1 MRVTSRLR
9 GESGATAVIVA
20 IMLLVLVGMLALAVD
35 GGLLWTKFRRLRSAN
50 DAAALAAAYS
60 CAKGEGLAGADA
72 KAGEVALANVTDAS
86 PTQPSEYPMGCEVNG
101 GEVTTHFGG
110 EQVLLFGPAV
120 GVSSPKPVAA
130 AATAIWGGAGGA
142 SNVVPLMLA
151 MNRLSTCGIPF
162 KVAPGDPCFFWWD
175 NGTRN
180 DQSELTNAEWGLVDL
195 NTWDTPPEDSCPGN
209 ASQGEVSD
217 WIYDGFPGTLMIV
230 PAGGPVYVCRGAG
243 FQGGALNNDITAQR
257 GELLFFPVN
266 DPYQQVQAGGSLC
279 GPDLLNG
286 PCTVYRYA
294 IVGFAV
300 LEVVNVWTGQDAQTM
315 CNHTAGNNG
324 SLRCLEAVWRDFQPG
339 GVMGLGGG
347 QNFGLFAV
355 ALTG

>member
-20 IMLLVLVGMLALAVD
+20 VMILVLVGMLALSVD

-60 CAKGEGLAGADA
+60 CAVGEGLAGADA
-72 KAGEVALANVTDAS
+72 KAGEVAVANVTDAS
-86 PTQPSEYPMGCEVNG
+86 STQPNEYPMGCEKDG

-110 EQVLLFGPAV
+110 QQVLLFGPAI

-130 AATAIWGGAGGA
+130 AATAVWGGAGGA
-142 SNVVPLMLA
+142 ANVVPLMLS
-151 MNRLSTCGIPF
+151 MQRLSSCGIPDA
-162 KVAPGDPCFFWWD
+162 VLVGDRCFFWWD

-195 NTWDTPPEDSCPGN
+195 NTWDTPPWESCPGN
-209 ASQGEVSD
+209 ASQGQVSD
-217 WIYDGFPGTLMIV
+217 WIYNGFPGTLMID
-230 PAGGPVYVCRGAG
+230 PPGGPVFVCRGAG
-243 FQGGALNNDITAQR
+243 FQGGALNNDISAQA

-266 DPYQQVQAGGSLC
+266 DSNQQVQRGGALC
-279 GPDLLNG
+279 RPDLLDG

-294 IVGFAV
+294 IVGFGV
-300 LEVVNVWTGQDAQTM
+300 LEVVNVWTGGQAQVK
-315 CNHTAGNNG
+315 CNHQADNNG
-324 SLRCLEAVWRDFQPG
+324 SLRCLEAVWRGFQPG
-339 GVMGLGGG
+339 GIIGQGGG